1 MKKLDP
7 RLKEV
12 GKALKNARD
21 ERSMTQE
28 LMGKKLDVTHTTVGR
43 YEKGELDMP
52 LSTLFKYADVCDLNA
67 RIDLTK
73 KTNGIEELMSLMES
87 EITKSPATRK
97 SSDPKLEVPEEAKK
111 YMMKYEELKSDPY
124 ISKKTLK
131 SLKSDIVEIV
141 IETNK
146 CDKDAIVRRLSAYAK
161 SLEKMKN
168 EPTLN
173 GGSFKK
179 R

>member
-12 GKALKNARD
+12 GKTLKNARD

-28 LMGKKLDVTHTTVGR
+28 HMGEKLEVSHTTVGR

-52 LSTLFKYADVCDLNA
+52 LSTLFKYADVCDANA

-73 KTNGIEELMSLMES
+73 KTNGIEELISLLET
-87 EITKSPATRK
+87 ELGK
-97 SSDPKLEVPEEAKK
+97 SSAPSRKTLPRLKVSESVIDYIHQYGQLKDDPR
-111 YMMKYEELKSDPY
+111 

-131 SLKSDIVEIV
+131 SLKNDIMEIV
-141 IETNK
+141 IEENK
-146 CDKDAIVRRLSAYAK
+146 VDKDAMIRRLLVYASALAK
-161 SLEKMKN
+161 TKKN
-168 EPTLN
+168 EE
-173 GGSFKK
+173 K
-179 R
+179 